1 MSRLIDKFTPSL
13 SIELF
18 DKYSFFELY
27 PFDGGGSF
35 INREIIGTVDD
46 AEYTAAVV

>member
-1 MSRLIDKFTPSL
+1 MRLIDNFALPL
-13 SIELF
+13 DMELF

-46 AEYTAAVV
+46 AGDRKSVV